1 MRMGFLSIATA
12 LAVLAPA
19 APADATFPGRSGD
32 IVFCARLPDEPR
44 GIFKIDKDGTDLARV
59 LPKQAWEDIAPAWNV
74 DGTVLAFVSEKTGDR
89 DVWTFSPGSGDPA
102 VNLTQ
107 TPDKEEWLPTWSP
120 DGRIAF
126 QVQRPAVGDT
136 IDVMES
142 DGGDRV
148 TAASPGNRIFGV
160 EWAPGGDRI
169 VYGVQDGSSVAI
181 ESVRPDGT
189 GPTRWASGLEHV
201 VVYDWRPDGRRV
213 LFQGRAGERLAL
225 FEIATAG
232 AHRVRRLTSP
242 RATDSD
248 EHASYSPTGSKVV
261 FVRDSG
267 ATDGLWAVRVDGS
280 HEHELRAF
288 RRLRLFGVTWQPL

>member
-1 MRMGFLSIATA
+1 MRGGFLSIATA
-12 LAVLAPA
+12 LVVLAPTVL
-19 APADATFPGRSGD
+19 ADATFPGRSGD

-44 GIFKIDKDGTDLARV
+44 GIFRIDKDGTDLVRV

-74 DGTVLAFVSEKTGDR
+74 DGTILAFVSEKTGDR
-89 DVWTFSPGSGDPA
+89 DVWTFSPESGDPP
-102 VNLTQ
+102 VNLTE
-107 TPDKEEWLPTWSP
+107 TPSKEEWLPTWSP

-126 QVQRPAVGDT
+126 QVQRPALGDMV
-136 IDVMES
+136 DVMAS

-148 TAASPGNRIFGV
+148 TAASPGTRIFGV

-189 GPTRWASGLEHV
+189 GLTRWASGLEHV
-201 VVYDWRPDGRRV
+201 VVYDWRPDGRWV
-213 LFQGRAGERLAL
+213 LFQGRAGDRLAL

-232 AHRVRRLTSP
+232 AHRIRRLTSP
-242 RATDSD
+242 RSNQRD

-261 FVRDSG
+261 FVRDSE
-267 ATDGLWAVRVDGS
+267 ATDGLWVVRADGS
-280 HEHELRAF
+280 HEHKLRAF
-288 RRLRLFGVTWQPL
+288 RRLSLFGVTWQPL